1 MKMKRNLKRTISVV
15 LTVLMILSTMI
26 VGVVTVNAATT
37 IYFKNT
43 NGWTNVRIY
52 GYNDSSTSVYGGW
65 PGTTVTLVNG
75 TTDVYSVE
83 LKSDTDKI
91 IFNDTS
97 DSNTKQTVDI
107 TDVSTQI
114 SNGKNMVVC
123 NSTAGTDGKY
133 GVTWDTYSGG
143 ETQPTSPDPTPS
155 TGVKIYFD
163 NSSSSYN
170 WKTVYA
176 YVYDESSTPTVS
188 NGNWPG
194 KAMTYDSTLG
204 LYYYEVPP
212 NLINGLVIF
221 NNNSGSQYP
230 GENQPGLSI
239 EGKSKILK
247 ETTWSDYQGETE
259 PTYTAP
265 TKDKLSAGEKV
276 YFQSSKAL
284 KSVELTIN
292 GGTEAVKMTSVGNVN
307 AKFYYSYTLKEDA
320 TSFNFKTT
328 DKSDTPVVTDYPAT
342 YKGNNYNYNM
352 FTDGNAWATFEIDKA
367 NAYTSGLWVDVAP
380 DVKHSSVGLIRW
392 SNKKWVAEKGLT
404 GTLGNNVYNLYIPSG
419 NTTDGKKTVPV
430 YSKYSTLTID
440 GTPVNQG
447 NEYTFENNKS
457 YTVVGNGTSYTMN
470 VYISKSASVL
480 LGTPTDI
487 PTTTGI
493 EKSKAVWKSGGFMTL
508 SDNGA
513 VKDGL
518 QTLDQIKG
526 RGNSSWNRSRDYI
539 GKYAFNIK
547 VYSKIDPLGMG
558 ATKAKSF
565 CLLAN
570 NMDPSLLR
578 NMVTYQM
585 AEDAKLPFVPNFKSV
600 DLFDNGDYL
609 GTYLLT
615 EKVDVGSSKL
625 VHGETTENI
634 HSKADENSKQ
644 TSSYTYNSKQYNIQ
658 YTSNLNADGLTGDAF
673 KNKSYLLEFDL
684 ATRAKEEACWFE
696 TPQGKY
702 VAFKA
707 PEFASLDEVKYVA
720 EKWAKA
726 EEAVYKGDYDAA
738 SQLIDMKSF
747 AETYLVQEFTKNLD
761 SAETSYYVYFDGTQG
776 ENTKWKATPI
786 WDYDWTLG
794 EYIYG
799 DNKEI
804 VKDTNSTN
812 DLTTTSGWFAKFKV
826 LTVDENNVT
835 KPGVLNFQ
843 AKLANISKFWEND
856 VKYVWNHGFK
866 TSAEKVF
873 NSTIDNFYNDNAAS
887 FAMNEVL
894 WSSIANNPTG
904 EWGTK
909 KTGNNPSETRNY
921 LKSWGQDRTTWMNE
935 TGGLSASV
943 TTVYADPADFGNPD
957 TLYAIVDG
965 TPKSMEKITTE
976 EDAHY
981 GFFAVTVVKSSASN
995 ISFAVPNDGST
1006 KIGATSTLTAGKD
1019 YHVSASGVTS
1029 EAATA
1034 DCTSGHKPYVKVN
1047 LSNNSVEINTLVTV
1061 TSEVLRALSYDK
1073 VTGTDPSGNAVT
1085 ISSDGKFTP
1094 TAAGD
1099 YIFTVKAKNY
1109 HGSAS
1114 AKATLTVTEQ
1124 QETTEA
1130 TTAAPTTEPATTEPA
1145 TTEPATTEP
1154 VTTEPVTTEPT
1165 TTQPAGTEITNLN
1178 VKFKGT
1184 TLSYLVPS
1192 LEVKD
1197 ADGNVVFDKAELSR
1211 TRDRIG
1217 VHFEGSYAFEWF
1229 STTVSETLKSDESYT
1244 FTFTTNGSK
1253 MSAVLVPE
1261 LSGYASGSTIFV
1273 AVDNLHNGTEAVDIT
1288 KNETAKTTYRTSV
1301 HMISNVDST
1310 IQLARINLTTVN
1322 SSGTQTS
1329 TTYKLGD
1336 VNRDNKL
1343 NIMDATTLQL
1353 KLAELEN
1360 EEENDSTLGDFNV
1373 DGDLNVGD
1381 ATTLQL
1387 SLASLY

>member
-1 MKMKRNLKRTISVV
+1 MKMKRNLKRAISVI

-43 NGWTNVRIY
+43 LNWSAVKIY
-52 GYNDSSTSVYGGW
+52 GYNGNSFGDW
-65 PGTTVTLVNG
+65 PGKEISLAEG
-75 TTDVYSVE
+75 ETDVYKVE
-83 LKSDTDKI
+83 LSTTNGGI
-91 IFNDTS
+91 IFNGTS
-97 DSNTKQTVDI
+97 DSGAKQTSDI

-123 NSTAGTDGKY
+123 NSTAEDGKY

-143 ETQPTSPDPTPS
+143 ETQPTSPDPTPT

-163 NSSSSYN
+163 NSSYN
-170 WKTVYA
+170 WSTVYA
-176 YVYDESSTPTVS
+176 YVYDEKNYSPKVE
-188 NGNWPG
+188 NNKWPG
-194 KAMTYDSTLG
+194 LTMSKDSTG
-204 LYYYEVPP
+204 LYYYEVPS

-230 GENQPGLSI
+230 AQNGLPI
-239 EGKSKILK
+239 EGKSKILNK
-247 ETTWSDYQGETE
+247 TTWSDYQGETE

-276 YFQSSKAL
+276 YFQSSKEL

-307 AKFYYSYTLKEDA
+307 AKFYYSYTLSGDA
-320 TSFNFKTT
+320 TTFNFKTT
-328 DKSDTPVVTDYPAT
+328 DKSSVVTDYHAT
-342 YKGNNYNYNM
+342 YTDNNSNYNM

-380 DVKHSSVGLIRW
+380 EVEHSSVALIKW
-392 SNKKWVAEKGLT
+392 SNQYGPNGYLSSNT
-404 GTLGNNVYNLYIPSG
+404 YNLYIPSG
-419 NTTDGKKTVPV
+419 NKTNGKKTVRV
-430 YSKYSTLTID
+430 YSKYSTLTINN
-440 GTPVNQG
+440 TTVNQG
-447 NEYTFENNKS
+447 DEYTFENGQS
-457 YTVVGNGTSYTMN
+457 YKVKGNGTSYTMN
-470 VYISKSASVL
+470 VYISTSASVL
-480 LGTPTDI
+480 LGTNKDM
-487 PTTTGI
+487 PTTPGTS
-493 EKSKAVWKSGGFMTL
+493 KSDAKWVNGGFMTIN
-508 SDNGA
+508 DDGT

-518 QTLDQIKG
+518 QTLVQIKG
-526 RGNSSWNRSRDYI
+526 RGNSSWNISQQYM
-539 GKYAFNIK
+539 GKYAYNIK

-570 NMDPSLLR
+570 NMDPSQLR

-585 AEDAKLPFVPNFKSV
+585 AENAKLPFVPNFKSV
-600 DLFDNGDYL
+600 DLFDNGIYL
-609 GTYLLT
+609 GSYLIT
-615 EKVDVGSSKL
+615 EKVDIGDSKL
-625 VHGETTENI
+625 VHGETTEDYHNGAEDA
-634 HSKADENSKQ
+634 STDG
-644 TSSYTYNSKQYNIQ
+644 TYTYNGSSYKLH
-658 YTSNLNADGLTGDAF
+658 YTSSLDDIDATVY

-684 ATRAKEEACWFE
+684 ATRAEAEACWFV

-707 PEFASLDEVKYVA
+707 PEFATLAEVKYVA
-720 EKWAKA
+720 EKWAA
-726 EEAVYKGDYDAA
+726 VEAAVYDGNYDAA

-747 AETYLVQEFTKNLD
+747 AETYLIQEFTKNLD
-761 SAETSYYVYFDGTQG
+761 SGETSYYIYFDGTQG

-786 WDYDWTLG
+786 WDYDWALG
-794 EYIYG
+794 SYANEKPIYKNG
-799 DNKEI
+799 LS
-804 VKDTNSTN
+804 DTSNATGN
-812 DLTTTSGWFAKFKV
+812 LTSAEGWFAKFKKFS
-826 LTVDENNVT
+826 LDEFDNT
-835 KPGVLNFQ
+835 AHRSEYLEKRNFQ
-843 AKLANISKFWEND
+843 AQLANISEFWEND
-856 VKYVWNHGFK
+856 VKYVWNHSLK
-866 TSAEKVF
+866 DSATTVF
-873 NSTIDNFYNDNAAS
+873 NTTIEEFYNKNAAS
-887 FAMNEVL
+887 FNMNEKR
-894 WSSIANNPTG
+894 
-904 EWGTK
+904 WGFAS
-909 KTGNNPSETRNY
+909 NNPSTKWGTSQSACGTPESTKNY
-921 LKSWGQDRTTWMNE
+921 VKNYGQSRTTWMNE

-957 TLYAIVDG
+957 ALYAIVDS
-965 TPKSMEKITTE
+965 TAKSMEKITTE

-995 ISFAVPNDGST
+995 ISFAVSKDGSAV
-1006 KIGATSTLTAGKD
+1006 IGATSKLTAGKD
-1019 YHVSASGVTS
+1019 YHVYASGVTS
-1029 EAATA
+1029 VAATA

-1047 LSNNSVEINTLVTV
+1047 LSNNSVEINTPVTV

-1073 VTGTDPSGNAVT
+1073 VTGTDPSGNPVT
-1085 ISSDGKFTP
+1085 ISADGTFTP

-1099 YIFTVKAKNY
+1099 YKFTVKAKNY
-1109 HGSAS
+1109 HDSAS
-1114 AKATLTVTEQ
+1114 ATATLTVTKQ

-1130 TTAAPTTEPATTEPA
+1130 TTAAP
-1145 TTEPATTEP
+1145 
-1154 VTTEPVTTEPT
+1154 TTEPVTTEPT

-1197 ADGNVVFDKAELSR
+1197 ADGQVVFDKTELSR
-1211 TRDRIG
+1211 TSDKIG

-1288 KNETAKTTYRTSV
+1288 NNETAKTTYRTSV

-1360 EEENDSTLGDFNV
+1360 EKENDNTLGDFNV
-1373 DGDLNVGD
+1373 DGDLNIGD
-1381 ATTLQL
+1381 STTLQL
-1387 SLASLY
+1387 SLASMY

>member
-26 VGVVTVNAATT
+26 VGVVTVNAATST
-37 IYFKNT
+37 IYFKNSDNWSKVFAYT
-43 NGWTNVRIY
+43 
-52 GYNDSSTSVYGGW
+52 YNDKGGVGTEW
-65 PGTTVTLVNG
+65 PGTES
-75 TTDVYSVE
+75 TDVVDSTNKIYKFTV
-83 LKSDTDKI
+83 DTNAKYI
-91 IFNDTS
+91 IFN
-97 DSNTKQTVDI
+97 NNEG
-107 TDVSTQI
+107 TQ
-114 SNGKNMVVC
+114 SNGN
-123 NSTAGTDGKY
+123 NDTTSFIPSDGKNLATRNSD
-133 GVTWDTYSGG
+133 GTLSWSTYSGG
-143 ETQPTSPDPTPS
+143 ETQPTSSEPTPS

-163 NSSSSYN
+163 NSSYN
-170 WKTVYA
+170 WSTVYA
-176 YVYDESSTPTVS
+176 YVYDEENYTSKVE
-188 NGNWPG
+188 NKEWPG
-194 KAMTYDSTLG
+194 VTMSKDSTG
-204 LYYYEVPP
+204 LYYYEVPS
-212 NLINGLVIF
+212 NLVNGRVIF
-221 NNNSGSQYP
+221 TESNNATTNRYP
-230 GENQPGLSI
+230 ANNEKGLSI
-239 EGKSKILK
+239 GNKSMIF
-247 ETTWSDYQGETE
+247 TSGNSWNVYQGETE
-259 PTYTAP
+259 PTSTAP

-276 YFQSSKAL
+276 YFQSSKEL

-307 AKFYYSYTLKEDA
+307 AKFYYSYTLPEDA
-320 TSFNFKTT
+320 TTFNFKTT
-328 DKSDTPVVTDYPAT
+328 DKSDTSVVTDYHAT
-342 YKGNNYNYNM
+342 YKENNYNYNM
-352 FTDGNAWATFEIDKA
+352 FTDGKTWATFEIDKA

-380 DVKHSSVGLIRW
+380 EVKHSSVALIKW
-392 SNKKWVAEKGLT
+392 SNQYGPNGSLSSNT
-404 GTLGNNVYNLYIPSG
+404 YNLYIPSG

-430 YSKYSTLTID
+430 YSKYSTLTIND
-440 GTPVNQG
+440 TTVHQG
-447 NEYTFENNKS
+447 DEYTFENNKS
-457 YTVVGNGTSYTMN
+457 YSVKGNGTSYTMN
-470 VYISKSASVL
+470 VYISTSASVL
-480 LGTPTDI
+480 LGTNKDM
-487 PTTTGI
+487 PTTPGTS
-493 EKSKAVWKSGGFMTL
+493 KSDAKWVNGGFMTL
-508 SDNGA
+508 SDDGA

-518 QTLDQIKG
+518 QTLVQIKG
-526 RGNSSWNRSRDYI
+526 RGNSSWNISQQYM
-539 GKYAFNIK
+539 GKYAYNIK

-570 NMDPSLLR
+570 NMDPSQLR

-585 AEDAKLPFVPNFKSV
+585 AENAKLPFVPNFKSV
-600 DLFDNGDYL
+600 DLFDNGIYL
-609 GTYLLT
+609 GSYLIT
-615 EKVDVGSSKL
+615 EKVDIGDSKL
-625 VHGETTENI
+625 VHGETTEDYHNGAEDA
-634 HSKADENSKQ
+634 STEG
-644 TSSYTYNSKQYNIQ
+644 TYTYNGNSYKLH
-658 YTSNLNADGLTGDAF
+658 YTSNLDDIDATVY

-684 ATRAKEEACWFE
+684 ATRAEAEACWFV

-707 PEFASLDEVKYVA
+707 PEFATLAEVKYVA
-720 EKWAKA
+720 EKWAA
-726 EEAVYKGDYDAA
+726 VESAVYDGNYSKA
-738 SQLIDMKSF
+738 SKLIDMKSF
-747 AETYLVQEFTKNLD
+747 AETYLIQEFTKNLD
-761 SAETSYYVYFDGTQG
+761 SGETSYYIYFDGTQG

-786 WDYDWTLG
+786 WDYDWALG
-794 EYIYG
+794 SYANGKPIYTNG
-799 DNKEI
+799 LS
-804 VKDTNSTN
+804 DTSNATT
-812 DLTTTSGWFAKFKV
+812 DLTSSSGWFAKFKKFS
-826 LTVDENNVT
+826 LDEGDNT
-835 KPGVLNFQ
+835 AGRSEYLEKRNFQ
-843 AKLANISKFWEND
+843 AQLANISEFWEND
-856 VKYVWNHGFK
+856 VKYVWNHGLK
-866 TSAEKVF
+866 DSATTVF
-873 NSTIDNFYNDNAAS
+873 NTTIDEFYNENAAS
-887 FAMNEVL
+887 FNMNEKR
-894 WSSIANNPTG
+894 
-904 EWGTK
+904 WGFAS
-909 KTGNNPSETRNY
+909 NNPSTGWGTSTSACGTPESTKNY
-921 LKSWGQDRTTWMNE
+921 VKNYGQSRTTWMSNQ
-935 TGGLSASV
+935 LSSYV

-965 TPKSMEKITTE
+965 TAKSMEKITTE
-976 EDAHY
+976 EDVHY
-981 GFFAVTVVKSSASN
+981 GFFAVTVVKPSAYN
-995 ISFAVPNDGST
+995 ISFAVSNDGSAA
-1006 KIGATSTLTAGKD
+1006 IGAASTLTAGKD
-1019 YHVSASGVTS
+1019 YHVSALGATS

-1047 LSNNSVEINTLVTV
+1047 LSKNSVEINTPVTV

-1085 ISSDGKFTP
+1085 ISSDGTFTP

-1099 YIFTVKAKNY
+1099 YTFKVKAKNY

-1114 AKATLTVTEQ
+1114 ATATLTVTEQ

-1145 TTEPATTEP
+1145 
-1154 VTTEPVTTEPT
+1154 TTEPVTTEPT

-1197 ADGNVVFDKAELSR
+1197 ADGNVVFAKTALAR
-1211 TRDRIG
+1211 TRERIG

-1229 STTVSETLKSDESYT
+1229 STTVNATLISDKSYT

-1273 AVDNLHNGTEAVDIT
+1273 AVDNLHSGTEAVDIT
-1288 KNETAKTTYRTSV
+1288 NNETAKTTFRTSV

-1360 EEENDSTLGDFNV
+1360 EEENDNTLGDFNV
-1373 DGDLNVGD
+1373 DGDLNIGD
-1381 ATTLQL
+1381 STTLQL

>member
-26 VGVVTVNAATT
+26 VGVVTVNAASISKGSS

-43 NGWTNVRIY
+43 QGWESVEIY
-52 GYNDSSTSVYGGW
+52 YWNDSTDGSYSM
-65 PGTTVTLVNG
+65 TLVDE
-75 TTDVYSVE
+75 TE
-83 LKSDTDKI
+83 KI
-91 IFNDTS
+91 YKYTFE
-97 DSNTKQTVDI
+97 SNFDYQFLFRENSNWNKQTQAI
-107 TDVSTQI
+107 TNYDGTRNLAICVAG
-114 SNGKNMVVC
+114 NDPKNCTV
-123 NSTAGTDGKY
+123 N
-133 GVTWDTYSGG
+133 WDTYSGG
-143 ETQPTSPDPTPS
+143 EDPTQPTSSEPTPS

-163 NSSSSYN
+163 NSPYKWNAVS
-170 WKTVYA
+170 A
-176 YVYDESSTPTVS
+176 YVYDESSGNAVS

-194 KAMTYDSTLG
+194 QAMTYDSTLG
-204 LYYYEVPP
+204 LYYYEVPS

-221 NNNSGSQYP
+221 NNNDSGSQYP
-230 GENQPGLSI
+230 GQNQPGLSI
-239 EGKSKILK
+239 EGKSKILNG
-247 ETTWSDYQGETE
+247 ENWSDYQGETE
-259 PTYTAP
+259 PTSTAP
-265 TKDKLSAGEKV
+265 TTDKLSAGEKV
-276 YFQSSKAL
+276 YFQSSKEL

-307 AKFYYSYTLKEDA
+307 AKFYYSYTLPEDA
-320 TSFNFKTT
+320 TTFNFKTT
-328 DKSDTPVVTDYPAT
+328 DKSDTSVVTDYHAT
-342 YKGNNYNYNM
+342 YNENHYNYNM

-380 DVKHSSVGLIRW
+380 EVKHSSVALIKW
-392 SNKKWVAEKGLT
+392 SNQYGPNGSLSSNT
-404 GTLGNNVYNLYIPSG
+404 YNLYIPSG
-419 NTTDGKKTVPV
+419 NTTDVKKTVPV
-430 YSKYSTLTID
+430 YSKYSTLIINDT
-440 GTPVNQG
+440 TVNQG
-447 NEYTFENNKS
+447 DEYTFENNKS

-470 VYISKSASVL
+470 VYISTSASVL
-480 LGTPTDI
+480 LGTNKDM
-487 PTTTGI
+487 PTTPGTS
-493 EKSKAVWKSGGFMTL
+493 KSDAKWVNGGFMTIN
-508 SDNGA
+508 DDGT

-518 QTLDQIKG
+518 QTLVQIKG
-526 RGNSSWNRSRDYI
+526 RGNSSWNISQQYM
-539 GKYAFNIK
+539 GKYAYNIK

-570 NMDPSLLR
+570 NMDPSQLR

-585 AEDAKLPFVPNFKSV
+585 AENAKLPFVPNFKSV
-600 DLFDNGDYL
+600 DLFDNGIYL
-609 GTYLLT
+609 GSYLIT
-615 EKVDVGSSKL
+615 EKVDIGDSKL
-625 VHGETTENI
+625 VHGETTEDY
-634 HSKADENSKQ
+634 HKGAEDASTEG
-644 TSSYTYNSKQYNIQ
+644 TYTYNGNSYKLH
-658 YTSNLNADGLTGDAF
+658 YTSNLNDIDATVY

-684 ATRAKEEACWFE
+684 ATRAEAEACWFV

-707 PEFASLDEVKYVA
+707 PEFATLAEVKYVA
-720 EKWAKA
+720 EKWAAA
-726 EEAVYKGDYDAA
+726 EAAVYNGNYDEA

-747 AETYLVQEFTKNLD
+747 AETYLIQEFTKNLD
-761 SAETSYYVYFDGTQG
+761 SGETSYYVFFDGTQG

-786 WDYDWTLG
+786 WDYDWALG
-794 EYIYG
+794 SYANGKPIYT
-799 DNKEI
+799 NELS
-804 VKDTNSTN
+804 DTSNATT
-812 DLTTTSGWFAKFKV
+812 DLMSASGWFAKFKKFS
-826 LTVDENNVT
+826 LDEFDNT
-835 KPGVLNFQ
+835 ADRSEYLEKRNFQ
-843 AKLANISKFWEND
+843 AQLANISEFWEND
-856 VKYVWNHGFK
+856 VKYVWNHSLK
-866 TSAEKVF
+866 DSATTVF
-873 NSTIDNFYNDNAAS
+873 NTTIDEFYNKNAAS
-887 FAMNEVL
+887 FNMNEKR
-894 WSSIANNPTG
+894 
-904 EWGTK
+904 WGFAS
-909 KTGNNPSETRNY
+909 NNPSTGWGTSQSACGTPESTKNY
-921 LKSWGQDRTTWMNE
+921 VKNYGQSRTTWMSNQ
-935 TGGLSASV
+935 LSSYV
-943 TTVYADPADFGNPD
+943 TTVYADPADFGNPN

-965 TPKSMEKITTE
+965 TAKSMEKITTE

-981 GFFAVTVVKSSASN
+981 GFFAVTVVKSSAYD
-995 ISFAVPNDGST
+995 ISFAVSNDGST
-1006 KIGATSTLTAGKD
+1006 TIGATSTLTAGKD
-1019 YHVSASGVTS
+1019 YHVSALGVTS

-1047 LSNNSVEINTLVTV
+1047 LSNNSVEIKTPVTV

-1085 ISSDGKFTP
+1085 ISADGTFIP

-1099 YIFTVKAKNY
+1099 YKFTVKAKNY

-1114 AKATLTVTEQ
+1114 ATATLAVTEQ

-1197 ADGNVVFDKAELSR
+1197 ADGQVVFAKAALTR
-1211 TRDRIG
+1211 TSDRIG

-1229 STTVSETLKSDESYT
+1229 STTVNATLKSDESYT

-1288 KNETAKTTYRTSV
+1288 NNETARTTFRTSV

-1360 EEENDSTLGDFNV
+1360 EEENDNTLGDFNV

-1387 SLASLY
+1387 SLASMY

>member
-26 VGVVTVNAATT
+26 VGVVTVNAASISKGSS

-43 NGWTNVRIY
+43 QDWESVEIY
-52 GYNDSSTSVYGGW
+52 YWNDSTNGSYSM
-65 PGTTVTLVNG
+65 TLVDE
-75 TTDVYSVE
+75 TE
-83 LKSDTDKI
+83 KI
-91 IFNDTS
+91 YKYTFE
-97 DSNTKQTVDI
+97 SNFDYQFLFRENSNWNKQTLAI
-107 TDVSTQI
+107 TNYDKT
-114 SNGKNMVVC
+114 KNLAICV
-123 NSTAGTDGKY
+123 AGSDRKNCT
-133 GVTWDTYSGG
+133 VNWDTYSGG
-143 ETQPTSPDPTPS
+143 EDPTQPTSSEPTPS

-163 NSSSSYN
+163 NSSYN
-170 WKTVYA
+170 WSTVYA
-176 YVYDESSTPTVS
+176 YVYDEEHYSTKVENTA
-188 NGNWPG
+188 WPG
-194 KAMTYDSTLG
+194 VTMRKDSTG
-204 LYYYEVPP
+204 LYYYEVPS
-212 NLINGLVIF
+212 NLVNGRVIF
-221 NNNSGSQYP
+221 TESNNATTNRYP
-230 GENQPGLSI
+230 ADGAQGLSI
-239 EGKSKILK
+239 GNKSMIF
-247 ETTWSDYQGETE
+247 TSGNSWNVYQGETE
-259 PTYTAP
+259 PTSTAP

-276 YFQSSKAL
+276 YFQSSKEL

-307 AKFYYSYTLKEDA
+307 AKFYYSYTLTEDA
-320 TSFNFKTT
+320 RSFNFKTT
-328 DKSDTPVVTDYPAT
+328 DKSATPVVTDYPAT
-342 YKGNNYNYNM
+342 YTDNNSNYNM
-352 FTDGNAWATFEIDKA
+352 FTDGKTWATFEIDKA

-380 DVKHSSVGLIRW
+380 EVKHSSVALIKW
-392 SNKKWVAEKGLT
+392 SNQYGPNGSLSSNT
-404 GTLGNNVYNLYIPSG
+404 YNLYIPSG

-430 YSKYSTLTID
+430 YSKYSTLIINDT
-440 GTPVNQG
+440 TVNQG
-447 NEYTFENNKS
+447 DEYTFENGKS
-457 YTVVGNGTSYTMN
+457 YTVKGNGTSYTMN
-470 VYISKSASVL
+470 VYISTSASVL
-480 LGTPTDI
+480 LGTNKDM
-487 PTTTGI
+487 PTTPGTS
-493 EKSKAVWKSGGFMTL
+493 KSDAKWVNGGFMTIN
-508 SDNGA
+508 DDGT

-518 QTLDQIKG
+518 QTLVQIKG
-526 RGNSSWNRSRDYI
+526 RGNSSWNISQQYM
-539 GKYAFNIK
+539 GKYAYNIK

-570 NMDPSLLR
+570 NMDPSQLR

-585 AEDAKLPFVPNFKSV
+585 AENAKLPFVPNFKSV
-600 DLFDNGDYL
+600 DLFDNGIYL
-609 GTYLLT
+609 GSYLIT
-615 EKVDVGSSKL
+615 EKVDIGDSKL
-625 VHGETTENI
+625 VHGETTEDYHNGAEDA
-634 HSKADENSKQ
+634 STEG
-644 TSSYTYNSKQYNIQ
+644 TYTYNGKSYKLH
-658 YTSNLNADGLTGDAF
+658 YTSNLDDIDATVY

-684 ATRAKEEACWFE
+684 ATRAEAEACWFV

-707 PEFASLDEVKYVA
+707 PEFATLAEVKYVA
-720 EKWAKA
+720 EKWAA
-726 EEAVYKGDYDAA
+726 VESAVYDGNYSKA
-738 SQLIDMKSF
+738 SKLIDMKSF
-747 AETYLVQEFTKNLD
+747 AETYLIQEFTKNLD
-761 SAETSYYVYFDGTQG
+761 SGETSYYIYFDGTQG

-786 WDYDWTLG
+786 WDYDWALG
-794 EYIYG
+794 SYANGKPIYTNG
-799 DNKEI
+799 LS
-804 VKDTNSTN
+804 DTSNATT
-812 DLTTTSGWFAKFKV
+812 DLMSASGWFAKFKKFS
-826 LTVDENNVT
+826 LDEFDNT
-835 KPGVLNFQ
+835 ADRSEYLEKRNFQ
-843 AKLANISKFWEND
+843 AQLANISEFWEND
-856 VKYVWNHGFK
+856 VKYVWNHGLK
-866 TSAEKVF
+866 DSATTVF
-873 NSTIDNFYNDNAAS
+873 NTTIDEFYNENAAS
-887 FAMNEVL
+887 FNMNEKR
-894 WSSIANNPTG
+894 
-904 EWGTK
+904 WGFAS
-909 KTGNNPSETRNY
+909 NNPSTGWGTSTSACGTPESTKNY
-921 LKSWGQDRTTWMNE
+921 VKNYGQSRTTWMSNQ
-935 TGGLSASV
+935 LSSYV

-965 TPKSMEKITTE
+965 TAKSMEKITTE

-981 GFFAVTVVKSSASN
+981 GFFAVTVVKSSASD
-995 ISFAVPNDGST
+995 ISFAVSNDGST
-1006 KIGATSTLTAGKD
+1006 AIGATSTLTAGKD
-1019 YHVSASGVTS
+1019 YHVSALGVTS

-1047 LSNNSVEINTLVTV
+1047 LSNNSVNINTPVTV

-1073 VTGTDPSGNAVT
+1073 VTGTDPSGNVVT
-1085 ISSDGKFTP
+1085 ISSDGTFTP

-1099 YIFTVKAKNY
+1099 YTFKVKAKNY

-1114 AKATLTVTEQ
+1114 ATATLTVTEQ

-1130 TTAAPTTEPATTEPA
+1130 TTAAPTTEPA

-1197 ADGNVVFDKAELSR
+1197 ADGQVVFAKTALTR
-1211 TRDRIG
+1211 TSDRIG

-1229 STTVSETLKSDESYT
+1229 STTVNASLQSDKAYT
-1244 FTFTTNGSK
+1244 FTFTTSGSK

-1288 KNETAKTTYRTSV
+1288 NNETAKTTYRTSV

-1387 SLASLY
+1387 SLASMY

>member
-26 VGVVTVNAATT
+26 VGVVTVNAASISKGSS

-43 NGWTNVRIY
+43 QGWESVEIY
-52 GYNDSSTSVYGGW
+52 YWNDSTNGSYSM
-65 PGTTVTLVNG
+65 TLVDE
-75 TTDVYSVE
+75 TE
-83 LKSDTDKI
+83 KI
-91 IFNDTS
+91 YKYTFE
-97 DSNTKQTVDI
+97 SNFDYQFLFRENSNWNKQTLAI
-107 TDVSTQI
+107 TNYDGTRNLAICVAGSDR
-114 SNGKNMVVC
+114 KNCTV
-123 NSTAGTDGKY
+123 N
-133 GVTWDTYSGG
+133 WDTYSGG
-143 ETQPTSPDPTPS
+143 EDPTQPTSSEPTPS

-163 NSSSSYN
+163 NSSYN
-170 WKTVYA
+170 WSTVYA
-176 YVYDESSTPTVS
+176 YVYDESSGTAVS
-188 NGNWPG
+188 NGDWPG
-194 KAMTYDSTLG
+194 QAMTYDSTLG
-204 LYYYEVPP
+204 LYYYEVPS
-212 NLINGLVIF
+212 NLVNGRVIF
-221 NNNSGSQYP
+221 TESNNATTNRYP
-230 GENQPGLSI
+230 ANKEKGLSI
-239 EGKSKILK
+239 GNKSMIF
-247 ETTWSDYQGETE
+247 TSNYSWNVYQGETE
-259 PTYTAP
+259 PTSTAP

-276 YFQSSKAL
+276 YFQSSKEL

-292 GGTEAVKMTSVGNVN
+292 GGAEAVKMTSVGNVN

-320 TSFNFKTT
+320 TTFNFKTT
-328 DKSDTPVVTDYPAT
+328 DKSDTSVVTDYHET
-342 YKGNNYNYNM
+342 YTKNNYNYNM
-352 FTDGNAWATFEIDKA
+352 FTDGNAWATFEIDKT

-380 DVKHSSVGLIRW
+380 EVEHSSVGLIRW
-392 SNKKWVAEKGLT
+392 SNKKWVAGSGLT

-447 NEYTFENNKS
+447 DVYTFENNKS

-625 VHGETTENI
+625 VHGETTEDI
-634 HSKADENSKQ
+634 HRKADENSKQ

-658 YTSNLNADGLTGDAF
+658 YTSNLDADGLKGDDF

-720 EKWAKA
+720 EKWAAA
-726 EEAVYKGDYDAA
+726 EAAVYEGNYDAA

-799 DNKEI
+799 YNKEI

-826 LTVDENNVT
+826 LTVDENNKT

-866 TSAEKVF
+866 TSAENVF

-887 FAMNEVL
+887 FEMNEVL
-894 WSSIANNPTG
+894 WGSIDKNPTG

-921 LKSWGQDRTTWMNE
+921 LKSWGKDRTTWMNG

-943 TTVYADPADFGNPD
+943 TTVYADPADFGNPE

-981 GFFAVTVVKSSASN
+981 GFFAVTVVQSSASN
-995 ISFAVPNDGST
+995 ISFAVSKDGST
-1006 KIGATSTLTAGKD
+1006 TIGAASTLTAGKD
-1019 YHVSASGVTS
+1019 YHVFDSGVTL
-1029 EAATA
+1029 EAATT
-1034 DCTSGHKPYVKVN
+1034 DFTSGHKPYVKVN
-1047 LSNNSVEINTLVTV
+1047 LSKNSVEINTPVTV

-1073 VTGTDPSGNAVT
+1073 VTGTDPSGNPVT
-1085 ISSDGKFTP
+1085 ISSEGTFTP

-1099 YIFTVKAKNY
+1099 YTFKVQAKNY

-1114 AKATLTVTEQ
+1114 AKATLTVTGQ

-1130 TTAAPTTEPATTEPA
+1130 TTAAPTTEPA

-1197 ADGNVVFDKAELSR
+1197 ADGQVVFAKKALAR
-1211 TRDRIG
+1211 TSERIG

-1288 KNETAKTTYRTSV
+1288 KNETAKKTYRTSV

-1360 EEENDSTLGDFNV
+1360 EKENDSTLGDFNV
-1373 DGDLNVGD
+1373 DGNLNVGD

-1387 SLASLY
+1387 SLASMY